1 MSASVTTRVSAG
13 FFVSAFLLL
22 TGCGGPRD
30 LTEEQLAELVQDVYV
45 RVADHP
51 LVLPRVAVGSSYAG
65 GQSFSLGTG
74 KAEAIAADAA
84 RQRLRDASAPAAAL
98 ELPQLRIRIR
108 NYGWEE
114 DIPQSQVFCSQLR
127 RQWSRALCNNASP
140 ALIQALPV
148 NGFSLL
154 AWPLAPEAR
163 ASVWSA
169 DCPPAGQPLPDL
181 PGDGQASIL
190 CRLATS
196 SKESPLFHAVVR
208 IDGDLAATWVV
219 WPEAKTGETAA
230 AKAQREGQAM
240 IALVQLGMGPAEDFA
255 RLHQRMCQLRRP
267 AVIDSSD
274 RPDCP

>member
-1 MSASVTTRVSAG
+1 MPGEIYDNHGRGAAGWHWPSV
-13 FFVSAFLLL
+13 
-22 TGCGGPRD
+22 
-30 LTEEQLAELVQDVYV
+30 
-45 RVADHP
+45 HP
-51 LVLPRVAVGSSYAG
+51 EGRKFG
-65 GQSFSLGTG
+65 
-74 KAEAIAADAA
+74 AIAAGM
-84 RQRLRDASAPAAAL
+84 AAL
-98 ELPQLRIRIR
+98 AGIAGL
-108 NYGWEE
+108 
-114 DIPQSQVFCSQLR
+114 
-127 RQWSRALCNNASP
+127 
-140 ALIQALPV
+140 
-148 NGFSLL
+148 SLL

-196 SKESPLFHAVVR
+196 SKERPLFHAVVR
-208 IDGDLAATWVV
+208 IDGALAATWVV
-219 WPEAKTGETAA
+219 WPEAETGETAD

-267 AVIDSSD
+267 AVTDSSD